1 MTVRHPPKLQL
12 LRTMPNNLRLYA
24 APLLTIV
31 LATVHVNAVAVQEE
45 ENLRRILQIKIPELK
60 IETVAPSEINGLYEI
75 TADSRIFYSNPSGSH
90 IIIGNIFDTI
100 SQENLTEIRFN
111 KINNININDLP
122 FQHAIKIKNGTGAR
136 VIATFFDPNC
146 SFCKKMSP
154 ELNKIPNS
162 TIYIFL
168 YPILSADS
176 VIKSGMIL
184 CADNRSLAWRQWIQK
199 GKITAPRRACQPAI
213 TNELLSLG
221 KKLNIKG
228 TPTTFLPSG
237 ERTAGFI
244 SRKDL
249 TEKIDR
255 K

>member
-1 MTVRHPPKLQL
+1 MSNSFK
-12 LRTMPNNLRLYA
+12 LYA
-24 APLLTIV
+24 TPILTIA
-31 LATVHVNAVAVQEE
+31 LATVNFNAAAAQEE
-45 ENLRRILQIKIPELK
+45 ALLKQTLQVKIPELK
-60 IETVAPSEINGLYEI
+60 IETISQSGIDGLYEI
-75 TADSRIFYSNPSGSH
+75 VADSRIFYSNPSGSR
-90 IIIGNIFDTI
+90 IIIGNMFNTAN
-100 SQENLTEIRFN
+100 QENITETRFN
-111 KINNININDLP
+111 KINSIDINDLP

-136 VIATFFDPNC
+136 VLATFFDPNC

-168 YPILSADS
+168 YPVLSTDS
-176 VIKSGMIL
+176 VNKSGMIL
-184 CADNRSLAWRQWIQK
+184 CADNRSLAWRQWVQQ
-199 GKITAPRRACQPAI
+199 GKITPPRRACSPTI

-237 ERTAGFI
+237 ERVAGFI
-244 SRKDL
+244 SGKDL
-249 TEKIDR
+249 TAKIDR

>member
-1 MTVRHPPKLQL
+1 MST
-12 LRTMPNNLRLYA
+12 NLKSYIA
-24 APLLTIV
+24 SLLTSV
-31 LATVHVNAVAVQEE
+31 LATVHINAAAVQEE
-45 ENLRRILQIKIPELK
+45 IVLKRILQAKIPELK
-60 IETVAPSEINGLYEI
+60 IKAVAPSEIDGLYEV
-75 TADSRIFYSNPSGSH
+75 TADSRIFYSNQSGSH
-90 IIIGNIFDTI
+90 IVIGNIFDTT
-100 SQENLTEIRFN
+100 SQKNLTETRFN
-111 KINNININDLP
+111 KINNIDIKDLP

-154 ELNKIPNS
+154 ELDKIPNS

-184 CADNRSLAWRQWIQK
+184 CADNRPLAWKQWVQR
-199 GKITAPRRACQPAI
+199 GKITVPRGACQPAV

-237 ERTAGFI
+237 ERVAGFI
-244 SRKDL
+244 SGKDL
-249 TEKIDR
+249 TDKIDR